1 MINYELLR
9 PEILDITLDNQE
21 EYEENRIAGFEIL
34 YHIPRNDRRLSI
46 YVNEDYYEDV
56 IWRLKRDILL
66 NDFDFEDSFVVDE
79 TETYWDFVIN
89 YSIKKYDY
97 YEVKDLFEKLYGLIP
112 SLKENTKEW
121 INCSFWGEDGNL
133 KDEYMNTK
141 SLSLPNKEDSMT
153 LEESLLTTINN
164 DSSFKDNKIQKVELW
179 KIYVEGSFWR
189 DRTKC
194 LPDFNVSKATLA
206 VILESTANIT
216 QYKKFESYLPGY
228 LTTELSNVIYN
239 TLYIDISPLHL
250 TTIKNLIGTLDNL
263 NIDGNTNGKI
273 KVYDEMGSYWDTTIE
288 ELLKDYIDGEDNMQ
302 LEEEVISYHDSSEDT
317 WFKVDKYVY
326 IRTSPDK
333 SDPTD
338 PNEVEGE
345 STYIYIPIKTR
356 NQLEKAK
363 EIFEYLADTFDVPY
377 HYNIEYFDSN
387 RTTLNSLYGQVNEKT
402 YLVNQ
407 VLKDRFTKIGAGEVP
422 END

>member
-1 MINYELLR
+1 
-9 PEILDITLDNQE
+9 
-21 EYEENRIAGFEIL
+21 
-34 YHIPRNDRRLSI
+34 
-46 YVNEDYYEDV
+46 
-56 IWRLKRDILL
+56 
-66 NDFDFEDSFVVDE
+66 
-79 TETYWDFVIN
+79 
-89 YSIKKYDY
+89 
-97 YEVKDLFEKLYGLIP
+97 
-112 SLKENTKEW
+112 
-121 INCSFWGEDGNL
+121 
-133 KDEYMNTK
+133 
-141 SLSLPNKEDSMT
+141 
-153 LEESLLTTINN
+153 
-164 DSSFKDNKIQKVELW
+164 
-179 KIYVEGSFWR
+179 
-189 DRTKC
+189 
-194 LPDFNVSKATLA
+194 
-206 VILESTANIT
+206 
-216 QYKKFESYLPGY
+216 
-228 LTTELSNVIYN
+228 
-239 TLYIDISPLHL
+239 
-250 TTIKNLIGTLDNL
+250 
-263 NIDGNTNGKI
+263 
-273 KVYDEMGSYWDTTIE
+273 
-288 ELLKDYIDGEDNMQ
+288 MQ